1 MSQLHELVM
10 PIIAAVA
17 VVVMIV
23 VAIVMMIPLSS
34 TKLKHFLEDIYGD
47 NDIGETVCSNGAKVV
62 LKRIRTVKQMPDY
75 KIFCIRFKLQ
85 NGAVAEFAIRDKQ
98 IYDDISEGDVGSL
111 YYVGNRFIEFKQN
124 RSL

>member
-17 VVVMIV
+17 VVVLIV
-23 VAIVMMIPLSS
+23 VAIVMMIPVSS
-34 TKLKHFLEDIYGD
+34 PKLKHFLEDIYGD
-47 NDIGETVCSNGAKVV
+47 SDIGEPVCSNGAKVV